1 MLLTPLH
8 RSLAEFG
15 ETNVQPDES
24 YQNACGE
31 YIDTYIQA
39 VKEAGNVWGM
49 PVIDLNA
56 VSGMNPMVEEQLVY
70 FYDSG
75 FDRLHPNTKGHE
87 RMARTLMYQLLALP
101 VAM

>member
-87 RMARTLMYQLLALP
+87 RWRVL
-101 VAM
+101 